1 MRSWWRSL
9 GLLAGGVVSL
19 GGIATFASAQF
30 PPQGPGGFGMPPGGG
45 MMGSPSGMGMPSG
58 MGIVPSAG
66 MTGPPPGAFGG
77 NPILVGRPAEFP
89 NPAQPSQEPASP
101 FSIRDD
107 GMPNAFTELID
118 PRPRVLPPY
127 TMAFRGEYLRWWIPH
142 GPNAAVLVT
151 TSTTGLATG
160 ETGALGE
167 PHTVSLVSPGDNT
180 ANYGWSSG
188 FRLSMGL
195 VINNLPPIE
204 VSGFS
209 FNRNAPI
216 FAAGSTNATGQF
228 LARPV
233 QLSNIMT
240 SLISG
245 TEAVEFVNIPGIA
258 AGTVKVDSRLSLWGI
273 EANGLFNAIGA
284 DRLKIDLLLGYRHT
298 DLYEAFEIQNTLVGI
313 KGNVN
318 FAGKTFPTGF
328 STSVID
334 SFKARNAFDGGQFG
348 FRTTLGLVE
357 RVALISDLKFAMG
370 LTNQTLTIGGSSTV
384 NAAVANRPSGTLDGG
399 ILALASNSGQRSHS
413 EFSIIPEANLG
424 LSCQLNS
431 WCRIFG
437 GYNILYWSSVIRPG
451 DHINNVVDSRQI
463 PTDQDFNPNVQPTTP
478 AFPSFV
484 TRNFFVHGF
493 FAGVEFEF

>member
-1 MRSWWRSL
+1 MRRWWKSL
-9 GLLAGGVVSL
+9 GLLAGGLASL
-19 GGIATFASAQF
+19 GGIASSASAQF
-30 PPQGPGGFGMPPGGG
+30 PPAGPGGFGMPPAGG
-45 MMGSPSGMGMPSG
+45 MMGPPSGMGM
-58 MGIVPSAG
+58 VPG
-66 MTGPPPGAFGG
+66 PDMTGLPPGAFGG
-77 NPILVGRPAEFP
+77 NPNLGGRPAEFP
-89 NPAQPSQEPASP
+89 NPAQPSQEPAAP

-118 PRPRVLPPY
+118 PRPRVFPPY
-127 TMAFRGEYLRWWIPH
+127 TMVFRGEYLRWWIPH

-167 PHTVSLVSPGDNT
+167 QHTVPLVSPADNT
-180 ANYGWSSG
+180 AQYGWSTG

-195 VINNLPPIE
+195 AINYLPPIE

-209 FNRNAPI
+209 FNRNVPI

-258 AGTVKVDSRLSLWGI
+258 AGSVRVDSRLSLWGI
-273 EANGLFNAIGA
+273 DANGLFNAVAA
-284 DRLKIDLLLGYRHT
+284 DRIKIDLLLGYRHT
-298 DLYEAFEIQNTLVGI
+298 DLYEAFEIQNSLVGI

-328 STSVID
+328 STSVTD
-334 SFKARNAFDGGQFG
+334 SFKTRNAFDGGQFG
-348 FRTTLGLVE
+348 FRTTFGLVE
-357 RVALISDLKFAMG
+357 RIMLFSDLKFAMG
-370 LTNQTLTIGGSSTV
+370 LTNQTLTIGGTSTV
-384 NAAVANRPSGTLDGG
+384 NAAVANRPSGTLQGG
-399 ILALASNSGQRSHS
+399 ILALASNSGQQSRS

-424 LSCQLNS
+424 LSCQLNP
-431 WCRIFG
+431 WWRIFG
-437 GYNILYWSSVIRPG
+437 GYNIFYWSSVIRPG

-463 PTDQDFNPNVQPTTP
+463 PTDQDFNPNVRPGTP

-484 TRNFFVHGF
+484 TRNFVVHGF
-493 FAGVEFEF
+493 FVGMEFGF

>member
-1 MRSWWRSL
+1 MRRWWKSL
-9 GLLAGGVVSL
+9 GLLAGGLVSL
-19 GGIATFASAQF
+19 GGIASFAIAQF
-30 PPQGPGGFGMPPGGG
+30 PPARPGGFGIPTSGG
-45 MMGSPSGMGMPSG
+45 MMPSGMGM
-58 MGIVPSAG
+58 VPAAD
-66 MTGPPPGAFGG
+66 MTGLPPGAFGG
-77 NPILVGRPAEFP
+77 NPNLVGRPAEFP

-127 TMAFRGEYLRWWIPH
+127 TLAFRGEYLRWWIPN

-151 TSTTGLATG
+151 TTTANLATG
-160 ETGALGE
+160 ETGALGQA
-167 PHTVSLVSPGDNT
+167 HTVPLVSPGDNT
-180 ANYGWSSG
+180 AQYGWSSG
-188 FRLSMGL
+188 FRLSMGV
-195 VINNLPPIE
+195 VINYCPPIE

-209 FNRNAPI
+209 FNRNVPI
-216 FAAGSTNATGQF
+216 FAAGSTNATGPF

-233 QLSNIMT
+233 QLSNIMK
-240 SLISG
+240 SPISG

-258 AGTVKVDSRLSLWGI
+258 AGTVRVDSRLSLWGI
-273 EANGLFNAIGA
+273 EANGLFNCIGA
-284 DRLKIDLLLGYRHT
+284 DQLKIDLLLGYRHT

-318 FAGKTFPTGF
+318 FAGRTFPTGF

-334 SFKARNAFDGGQFG
+334 SFKTRNAFDGGQFG
-348 FRTTLGLVE
+348 FRTTLGLLD
-357 RVALISDLKFAMG
+357 RLALISDLKFAMG
-370 LTNQTLTIGGSSTV
+370 NTNQALTISGSSTV
-384 NAAVANRPSGTLDGG
+384 NTAVAGRPSGMLQGG
-399 ILALASNSGQRSHS
+399 ILALPSNSGERIQR
-413 EFSIIPEANLG
+413 EFSVIPEANLG
-424 LSCQLNS
+424 LSCQLNP

-463 PTDQDFNPNVQPTTP
+463 PTDPNFNPNVHPTTP

>member
-1 MRSWWRSL
+1 MRRWWKSL
-9 GLLAGGVVSL
+9 GLLAGGLVSL
-19 GGIATFASAQF
+19 GGIAPSASAQF
-30 PPQGPGGFGMPPGGG
+30 PPAGPGGFGMPPGGG
-45 MMGSPSGMGMPSG
+45 MMGPPSG
-58 MGIVPSAG
+58 MGILPAAG

-77 NPILVGRPAEFP
+77 NPNLGGRPAEFP
-89 NPAQPSQEPASP
+89 NPAQPSQEPAAP

-118 PRPRVLPPY
+118 PRPRMHQPQMMV
-127 TMAFRGEYLRWWIPH
+127 FRGEPLRWWIPH

-167 PHTVSLVSPGDNT
+167 PHTVALVSPGDNT
-180 ANYGWSSG
+180 VNYGWSTG

-195 VINNLPPIE
+195 ALNGLPPID

-209 FNRNAPI
+209 FNRNVLV
-216 FAAGSTNATGQF
+216 FAAGSTNATGQ
-228 LARPV
+228 LLGRPV
-233 QLSNIMT
+233 QLSNIST
-240 SLISG
+240 STISG

-258 AGTVKVDSRLSLWGI
+258 AGTVTIRSRLSLWGI
-273 EANGLFNAIGA
+273 DANGLFNCAEA
-284 DRLKIDLLLGYRHT
+284 DRIKIDLLLGYRHT
-298 DLYEAFEIQNTLVGI
+298 DLYEAFEIQNSLVGI

-318 FAGKTFPTGF
+318 FGGKTFPTGF

-348 FRTTLGLVE
+348 FRTTFGLVE
-357 RVALISDLKFAMG
+357 RLMLFSDLKFAMG
-370 LTNQTLTIGGSSTV
+370 ITNQALTIGGTSTV
-384 NAAVANRPSGTLDGG
+384 NAAVANRPSGTLQGG
-399 ILALASNSGQRSHS
+399 ILALASNSGQQSRS

-431 WCRIFG
+431 WWRIFG
-437 GYNILYWSSVIRPG
+437 GYNILYWSSIIRPG

-463 PTDQDFNPNVQPTTP
+463 PTDQDFNPSVRPGTP
-478 AFPSFV
+478 GFPSFV
-484 TRNFFVHGF
+484 TRSFTVHGF
-493 FAGVEFEF
+493 FVGMEFGF